1 MLKNIILLNLSFE
14 ANMIGSYSISPLC
27 VLKHILKIQ
36 TKKRKHAIQSNLGFK
51 YKSNTFGEL
60 IYKARTKEDIKP
72 EQIET
77 VLI

>member
-1 MLKNIILLNLSFE
+1 MANLLPN
-14 ANMIGSYSISPLC
+14 NG
-27 VLKHILKIQ
+27 KQ